1 MDALHKTE
9 VKFDRELHN
18 GKAVDASINLQ
29 NEFEKNPQEALAI
42 IQREQRREST
52 PGNHDKSTIS
62 VAANGD
68 VFVYDQD
75 HAGLYAGSIPKDMM
89 ALQAQAPRSAEQPT
103 PLAPPL
109 PLTADNV
116 PPPGAVAPPHHQ
128 GFHIPF
134 PIDIGVH
141 DGSLQLG
148 VDLLGLVKGG
158 VTLGEQNRGYVGS
171 DVLRSEVSAGVDLNA
186 RHIGPAADANLF
198 NGDLLDGHARVGVD
212 PHPHGIIVGGRGDI
226 NAFNGTV
233 QAGGHGG
240 VELGRRVGPDAGGYA
255 YVGPVGAEA
264 NGHAYLSKQGF
275 RAGVHAE
282 AKAGQVAGVAADSQ
296 VALGTRNEAHIDG
309 RTNLGRNGTAAG
321 IGLYDSMRPGAYV
334 RGYSTDDSDY

>member
-1 MDALHKTE
+1 MDALQRTE
-9 VKFDRELHN
+9 LKFDRELHN
-18 GKAVDASINLQ
+18 GNSVNASINLQ
-29 NEFEKNPQEALAI
+29 NEFEKNPREALAI

-52 PGNHDKSTIS
+52 PGNHDKSTIG

-75 HAGLYAGSIPKDMM
+75 HTGYYAGSIPQDMM
-89 ALQAQAPRSAEQPT
+89 APPAAAPRSAEQPI

-109 PLTADNV
+109 PPTADTV
-116 PPPGAVAPPHHQ
+116 PPPGAVPPPER

-171 DVLRSEVSAGVDLNA
+171 DVLGSEVSAGVDLNA
-186 RHIGPAADANLF
+186 RHIGPAADVSLI
-198 NGDLLDGHARVGVD
+198 NGDLLDGHARVGID
-212 PHPHGIIVGGRGDI
+212 PHPHGITVGARGDL
-226 NAFNGTV
+226 NAFDGTV
-233 QAGGHGG
+233 QTGTHAG
-240 VELGRRVGPDAGGYA
+240 VEFGRRVGPDAGGYA

-264 NGHAYLSKQGF
+264 NGHAYLSNQGL

-282 AKAGQVAGVAADSQ
+282 AQAGRVAGVAADTQ

-309 RTNLGRNGTAAG
+309 RTNLGRNGVQAG

-334 RGYSTDDSDY
+334 RGYSTDDTDS